1 VNADVPICRR
11 DGAAVVSSWEVVLP
25 VKPWAAAKSRLASD
39 PTVRADLAR
48 AFTLDVIA
56 AARWC
61 PGVAG
66 VLVVSRE
73 PALPAL
79 LGSTAPL
86 VEPARQ
92 DKSTPLPADVVVV
105 DDPASTLNHSIR
117 YGADRA
123 TMRWPGRGVAVVTS
137 DLPALASV
145 DLAAVLTAAIRHPRA
160 AVADTEGTGT
170 TVLTARPEA
179 RLRPAFGADSFAR
192 HRRLGAVDLTA
203 IAAPGVRRDV
213 DVAAHLV
220 TARRLGVGVHT
231 RAVRGQPSSGGKPLV
246 TRRLLG

>member
-1 VNADVPICRR
+1 MNAEVPTDVPVDVPGDVPGG
-11 DGAAVVSSWEVVLP
+11 DGGAVVSSWVVVLP
-25 VKPWAAAKSRLASD
+25 VKPWATAKSRLAAD

-48 AFTLDVIA
+48 AFALDVVA

-66 VLVVSRE
+66 VLVVSGE
-73 PALPAL
+73 PTLPGL
-79 LGSTAPL
+79 LGSAAPL
-86 VEPARQ
+86 VEPA
-92 DKSTPLPADVVVV
+92 SEAGWTPLPADVVVV
-105 DDPASTLNHSIR
+105 DDPSSDLNQSVRH
-117 YGADRA
+117 GADRA
-123 TMRWPGRGVAVVTS
+123 SGRWPGTGVAVVTS
-137 DLPALASV
+137 DLPSLSSA
-145 DLAAVLTAAIRHPRA
+145 DLSAVLTAAIRHDRA

-170 TVLTARPEA
+170 TVLTARTEA

-213 DVAAHLV
+213 DVAAQLV

-231 RAVRGQPSSGGKPLV
+231 RAVRGHLASA
-246 TRRLLG
+246 